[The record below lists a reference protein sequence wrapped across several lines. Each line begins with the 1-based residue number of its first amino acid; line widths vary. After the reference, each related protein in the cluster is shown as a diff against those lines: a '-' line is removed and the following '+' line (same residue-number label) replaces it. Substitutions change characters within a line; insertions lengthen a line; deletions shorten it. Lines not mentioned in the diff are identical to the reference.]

1 MPVGLSAPES
11 LAAVSGVRVA
21 TAALGGRST
30 PRDDLTLFEL
40 ADGASCA
47 ATFTRNAFCAAPVT
61 VAREHLGR
69 AAPRYLLVN
78 AGNANA
84 GTGERGIEDAKR
96 CCGIVARATLG
107 HGGEVTGVIPRFL
120 MELELSHPDLSEL
133 VVVDDMHTRKRVMF
147 ERADAFVVLPGGL
160 GTLDEAMEIITWRQ
174 LARHDKPVI
183 ALNVAGY
190 WEALRAVVDN
200 VVRHGFADPDASG
213 LFSVVETVEDLFS
226 AIEAQGGGNGARPAL
241 RTG

>member
-1 MPVGLSAPES
+1 MRAVAVFCGSRNGSDPAFAQAADALGRG
-11 LAAVSGVRVA
+11 LAA
-21 TAALGGRST
+21 
-30 PRDDLTLFEL
+30 
-40 ADGASCA
+40 
-47 ATFTRNAFCAAPVT
+47 
-61 VAREHLGR
+61 
-69 AAPRYLLVN
+69 
-78 AGNANA
+78 
-84 GTGERGIEDAKR
+84 RGIR
-96 CCGIVARATLG
+96 LVYGGGGIGIMGIVARATLG
-107 HGGEVTGVIPRFL
+107 SGGEVTGVIPRFL
-120 MELELSHPDLSEL
+120 MEIELSHPDLSEL

-200 VVRHGFADPDASG
+200 VVRHGFADPDATG

-226 AIEAQGGGNGARPAL
+226 AIEAQGGGNGALPAL
-241 RTG
+241 RAG

>member
-1 MPVGLSAPES
+1 MRAVAVFCGSRNGSDPAFAQAADALGRG
-11 LAAVSGVRVA
+11 LAA
-21 TAALGGRST
+21 
-30 PRDDLTLFEL
+30 
-40 ADGASCA
+40 
-47 ATFTRNAFCAAPVT
+47 
-61 VAREHLGR
+61 
-69 AAPRYLLVN
+69 
-78 AGNANA
+78 
-84 GTGERGIEDAKR
+84 RGIR
-96 CCGIVARATLG
+96 LVYGGGGIGIMGIVARATLG
-107 HGGEVTGVIPRFL
+107 SGGEVTGVIPRFL
-120 MELELSHPDLSEL
+120 MEIELSHPDLSEL

-226 AIEAQGGGNGARPAL
+226 AIEAQGGGNGALPAL
-241 RTG
+241 RAG